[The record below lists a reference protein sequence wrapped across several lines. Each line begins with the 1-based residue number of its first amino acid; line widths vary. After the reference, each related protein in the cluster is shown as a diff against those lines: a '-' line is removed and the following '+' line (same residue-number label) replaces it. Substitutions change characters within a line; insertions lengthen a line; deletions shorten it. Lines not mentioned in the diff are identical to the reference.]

1 MKKVWFAS
9 ILSLLGVLFA
19 QEPIVELGK
28 AFQLLGT
35 RKYQDA
41 AGAFEKVLSLEC
53 TQKQRTAAQLYRAI
67 CLGKLKKKAEAL
79 EAAELIDNP
88 KIKVYAVMTILFD
101 NGDSKGI
108 VQQFG
113 NEDLNAVPEE
123 YAYYC
128 WYLRGRAFGLVRQYD
143 RALKEL
149 KTAGELAGSDTELL
163 LLTMMD
169 GATFAY
175 TAKKPDLVLN
185 ITEKIMEPSFRSF
198 AQSYMFL
205 RPAGLRAEILI
216 GQKRL
221 DEAAAI
227 LAAFPK
233 NLGQKQG
240 VWDFRCQILNGDLAL
255 ARGDRAAAKR
265 FYDRAQFCAGKN
277 AGLLKELR
285 KKTDNLN
292 QQGK

>member
-1 MKKVWFAS
+1 MKKVLFAS
-9 ILSLLGVLFA
+9 VLSLLGVLFA

-35 RKYQDA
+35 RKYQA
-41 AGAFEKVLSLEC
+41 AADVFEKVLSLEC
-53 TQKQRTAAQLYRAI
+53 TQKQRTAAQLYRAV

-79 EAAELIDNP
+79 EAAEQIGDP
-88 KIKVYAVMTILFD
+88 KIKVCAVMSILSD
-101 NGDSKGI
+101 NGDSKAI

-113 NEDLNAVPEE
+113 NEDLTAVPEE

-149 KTAGELAGSDTELL
+149 KTADELAGSDTEMHMLA
-163 LLTMMD
+163 MMD
-169 GATFAY
+169 GATFALA
-175 TAKKPDLVLN
+175 AKKPDLVLK
-185 ITEKIMEPSFRSF
+185 ITEKVLEPWSRRF

-205 RPAGLRAEILI
+205 RPAGLRVEVLI
-216 GQKRL
+216 ERKRL
-221 DEAAAI
+221 DEAAAV

-233 NLGQKQG
+233 AIGQKEG
-240 VWDFRCQILNGDLAL
+240 FWDFRAMMLNGDLAL
-255 ARGDRAAAKR
+255 ARGDSAAAGK
-265 FYDRAQFCAGKN
+265 FYERALKCAGKN
-277 AGLLKELR
+277 AALVKAARAKIENLK
-285 KKTDNLN
+285 